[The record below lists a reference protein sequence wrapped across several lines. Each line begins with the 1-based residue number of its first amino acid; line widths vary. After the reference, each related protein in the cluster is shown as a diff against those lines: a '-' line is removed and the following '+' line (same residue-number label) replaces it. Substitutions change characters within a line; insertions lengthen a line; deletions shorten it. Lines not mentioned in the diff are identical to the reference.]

1 MKLLNIFILLICI
14 GTEGHT
20 QVKSFNIDSTKFNKP
35 AMTVLDSLYKVDQIS
50 RYNYLNA
57 SNKKE
62 DAYVKDSLLAIM
74 RKKDLENLIAAKA
87 IIAKYGWLG
96 PQEVG
101 MDASQGLFLIIQH
114 ADLKTQEEYLPV
126 IRAAEKQGK
135 LLSSNLAILEDRIRM
150 RKGLKQVYGSQGFS
164 DKETGKKYFY
174 PIADPDQVDSRRKSM
189 GLIPMKEYAKAM
201 NIEWD
206 LEKYKLILPE
216 LERIAARQQR

>member
-1 MKLLNIFILLICI
+1 MKLINIFTILVCLSIK
-14 GTEGHT
+14 GNA
-20 QVKSFNIDSTKFNKP
+20 QVTSFNVDSTKFNKP
-35 AMTVLDSLYKVDQIS
+35 VMRILDSLYKVDQTS
-50 RYNYLNA
+50 RHNYLNA
-57 SNKKE
+57 INKKA
-62 DAYVKDSLLAIM
+62 DVSVTDSLRAIM
-74 RKKDLENLIAAKA
+74 RKKDLENLETAKA
-87 IIAKYGWLG
+87 IIAKYGWLS
-96 PQEVG
+96 PQDVG

-164 DKETGKKYFY
+164 DQETGKKYFY
-174 PIADPDQVDSRRKSM
+174 PIANPDQVDNRRKSM
-189 GLIPMKEYAKAM
+189 RLIPMQEYAKAM

-206 LEKYKLILPE
+206 LEKYKMILPE